1 MKIIDAL
8 QGQAP
13 PGYKLVKIDEPKP
26 KPKAA
31 PKPTVIGQVIPNF
44 PGALVRSPTEPKS
57 SLQGLVLSATVLS
70 KRKGKG
76 HRYNLKISGAVPEVN
91 GGWRNRDDLELMN
104 KRVATIPLIRKLQ
117 AMTEDEASSYAG

>member
-1 MKIIDAL
+1 M
-8 QGQAP
+8 
-13 PGYKLVKIDEPKP
+13 
-26 KPKAA
+26 
-31 PKPTVIGQVIPNF
+31 
-44 PGALVRSPTEPKS
+44 RSPTEPKS

-76 HRYNLKISGAVPEVN
+76 HRYNLRISGAVPEVN